1 MAAGNFE
8 GGIGE
13 NGTERERSSKRRHD
27 SSDPRTV
34 AHMPGGREGQK
45 AGMIDSL
52 MLTSLL
58 HFLKSLV
65 KHLHL
70 SIILTTVFNFVP
82 RLFEFLALIFN

>member
-1 MAAGNFE
+1 MAAEDFE

-13 NGTERERSSKRRHD
+13 NGAERERSSKRRHD
-27 SSDPRTV
+27 QGSDPRTV
-34 AHMPGGREGQK
+34 AHTPGGREGQK

-65 KHLHL
+65 MHPHF
-70 SIILTTVFNFVP
+70 SIILT
-82 RLFEFLALIFN
+82 I